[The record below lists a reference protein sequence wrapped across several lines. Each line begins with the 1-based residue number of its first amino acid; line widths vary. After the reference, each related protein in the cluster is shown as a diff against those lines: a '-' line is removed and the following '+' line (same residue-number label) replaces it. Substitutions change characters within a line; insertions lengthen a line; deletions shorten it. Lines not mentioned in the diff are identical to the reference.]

1 MKEMK
6 ANFWR
11 SLCSFVI
18 TGTEIEDNELQYVNH
33 TAWFPVVKHEISPKD
48 GFKQQEF
55 SG

>member
-1 MKEMK
+1 MK

-33 TAWFPVVKHEISPKD
+33 TAWFPVVRHEIAPKD
-48 GFKQQEF
+48 GFKQQGF